1 MKVDKLAKTAL
12 QLIQNKQE
20 KKIIPFFE
28 EKFDDKRD
36 ITKAL
41 ITTQIKMKDLGGGFP
56 IVGEQIRT
64 IHEIVV
70 FTNIATRF
78 ALHNQEKLTA
88 GILLHNLASFCF
100 PNMDDGV
107 DEKLIDIGYEA
118 ALKDLQIRKEIGEK
132 ESYLWA
138 KWLVGIGEFIK
149 GEENKAIETLEEVI
163 MEAERGEEEKSI
175 IAWSKLI
182 IAKIYL
188 KKKQEK
194 RKLAFEIIEEV
205 KETFKLENDAYG
217 LERVEA
223 ILKDYW

>member
-1 MKVDKLAKTAL
+1 
-12 QLIQNKQE
+12 
-20 KKIIPFFE
+20 
-28 EKFDDKRD
+28 
-36 ITKAL
+36 
-41 ITTQIKMKDLGGGFP
+41 
-56 IVGEQIRT
+56 
-64 IHEIVV
+64 
-70 FTNIATRF
+70 
-78 ALHNQEKLTA
+78 
-88 GILLHNLASFCF
+88 
-100 PNMDDGV
+100 V
-107 DEKLIDIGYEA
+107 DEKLIDMGYEA
-118 ALKDLQIRKEIGEK
+118 ALKELQIRKEIGEK

-149 GEENKAIETLEEVI
+149 GEETKAIETLEEVI

-217 LERVEA
+217 LERVEV